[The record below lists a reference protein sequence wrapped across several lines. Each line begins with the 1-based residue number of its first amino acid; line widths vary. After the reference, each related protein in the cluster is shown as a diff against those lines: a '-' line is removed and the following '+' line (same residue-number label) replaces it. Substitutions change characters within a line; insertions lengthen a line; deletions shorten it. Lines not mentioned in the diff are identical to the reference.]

1 MPRPVAVGMDHEPKT
16 AVIQSVDLG
25 TVEPTQQ
32 RGTTRMSTSNQPPA
46 QNQPY
51 PLPVPGPA
59 PVKTG
64 KRGNGLGIAALIVG
78 GFALI
83 GAFIPILNY
92 VAGFVGLVGL
102 VLGIIALCL
111 KNRKKGFA
119 VAGTI
124 VSAIAI
130 VLSIILAI
138 TYTAGFAGLIG
149 DAVKTAEAKSSEAAN
164 KEISIVYEVNGTAT
178 DASITYSTYSAGSS
192 STEQSSGQAL
202 PFIKELTVKA
212 GQQYDFA
219 SYSLQA
225 QNGAEDTGSVSCK
238 ITVDGDVVAEQ
249 TSTGAYATVS
259 CSASG
264 ADGVTE
270 NK

>member
-1 MPRPVAVGMDHEPKT
+1 
-16 AVIQSVDLG
+16 
-25 TVEPTQQ
+25 
-32 RGTTRMSTSNQPPA
+32 MSSSNQPPA

-92 VAGFVGLVGL
+92 IAGFVGLVGL
-102 VLGIIALCL
+102 VLGIVALCL

-138 TYTAGFAGLIG
+138 TYTAGFAGLVS
-149 DAVKTAEAKSSEAAN
+149 DAVKTAEAKSSEAAI
-164 KEISIVYEVNGTAT
+164 KEVSVVYEVNGTAT
-178 DASITYSTYSAGSS
+178 DASIVYSTYTAGTNGS
-192 STEQSSGQAL
+192 EQVTGQAL
-202 PFIKELTVKA
+202 PFIKELTVEA
-212 GQQYDFA
+212 GGDTDFTA
-219 SYSLQA
+219 FSLIA
-225 QNGAEDTGSVSCK
+225 TNGAEDTGSVSCK

-249 TSTGAYATVS
+249 TSTGAYASVS

-264 ADGVTE
+264 VDGVTE

>member
-1 MPRPVAVGMDHEPKT
+1 
-16 AVIQSVDLG
+16 
-25 TVEPTQQ
+25 
-32 RGTTRMSTSNQPPA
+32 MSTSSQPPA

-164 KEISIVYEVNGTAT
+164 KEISVVYEVNGTAT
-178 DASITYSTYSAGSS
+178 DASIVYSTYTAGTNG
-192 STEQSSGQAL
+192 TEQSTGQAL
-202 PFIKELTVKA
+202 PFIKESRPTALRTRGPSPA
-212 GQQYDFA
+212 RSPSTEMPSPSRPPRARMPRYRA
-219 SYSLQA
+219 PRRA
-225 QNGAEDTGSVSCK
+225 WTG
-238 ITVDGDVVAEQ
+238 
-249 TSTGAYATVS
+249 
-259 CSASG
+259 
-264 ADGVTE
+264 
-270 NK
+270 

>member
-1 MPRPVAVGMDHEPKT
+1 
-16 AVIQSVDLG
+16 
-25 TVEPTQQ
+25 
-32 RGTTRMSTSNQPPA
+32 MSSSNQPPA

-78 GFALI
+78 GFALV

-92 VAGFVGLVGL
+92 IAGFVGLVGL
-102 VLGIIALCL
+102 VLGS
-111 KNRKKGFA
+111 
-119 VAGTI
+119 TI

-138 TYTAGFAGLIG
+138 TYTAGFAGLVS
-149 DAVKTAEAKSSEAAN
+149 DAVKTTKAESSAAAI
-164 KEISIVYEVNGTAT
+164 KEVSVVYEVNGTAT
-178 DASITYSTYSAGSS
+178 DASIVYSTYTAGTNG
-192 STEQSSGQAL
+192 TEQATGQAL
-202 PFIKELTVKA
+202 PFIKELTVTA
-212 GQQYDFA
+212 GSDTDFTA
-219 SYSLQA
+219 FSLIA
-225 QNGAEDTGSVSCK
+225 TNGAEDTGSVSCK

-249 TSTGAYATVS
+249 TSTGAYASVS

-264 ADGVTE
+264 VDGLTE